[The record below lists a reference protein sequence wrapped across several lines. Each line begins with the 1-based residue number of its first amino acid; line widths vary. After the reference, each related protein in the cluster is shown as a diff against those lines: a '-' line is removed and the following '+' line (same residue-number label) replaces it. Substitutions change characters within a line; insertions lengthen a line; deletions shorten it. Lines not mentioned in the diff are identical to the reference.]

1 MDCKSCRNELD
12 KYLEGSLA
20 DTTVKAVD
28 QHLSGC
34 NTCSS
39 LFSRL
44 KLADKF
50 IESEKKAESNPFLS
64 TRVMSAIDSLENR
77 QAVKFM
83 PSFAVRFLKPALIT
97 ISVTVAIFLGILAGN
112 IGRNSLS
119 ASQIPEEIVYLN
131 DSDLE
136 SLNLYITE

>member
-1 MDCKSCRNELD
+1 MDCKTCRNELD
-12 KYLEGSLA
+12 KYLEGSLT
-20 DTTVKAVD
+20 DTMVKAVE
-28 QHLSGC
+28 QHLIEC

-44 KLADKF
+44 KLADQF
-50 IESEKKAESNPFLS
+50 IESEKKVESNPFLS
-64 TRVMSAIDSLENR
+64 TRVMAAINSIENR
-77 QAVKFM
+77 QTVKSM
-83 PSFAVRFLKPALIT
+83 PSYAVRLLKPALIT
-97 ISVTVAIFLGILAGN
+97 ITVTAAIFLGILAGN

-131 DSDLE
+131 DSGLE

>member
-12 KYLEGSLA
+12 KYLEGRLA
-20 DTTVKAVD
+20 DKTGNEVE
-28 QHLSGC
+28 QHLREC

-44 KLADKF
+44 KLADQF
-50 IESEKKAESNPFLS
+50 FESEKKAESNPFLS
-64 TRVMSAIDSLENR
+64 TRVMAAIDSIENR
-77 QAVKFM
+77 QAVKSM
-83 PSFAVRFLKPALIT
+83 QSFAVRFLKPALIT
-97 ISVTVAIFLGILAGN
+97 ITVTAAIFLGILAGN

-131 DSDLE
+131 DSGLE